1 MDSSQAGEAGKW
13 THHKQGRQGSG
24 LITSR
29 GGREVDSS
37 QAEEAGKWMYHIK
50 EAKKLLEGEQTKSGS
65 YVQFIIYII
74 TNKTRAVQAVRHMLS
89 HFLPLSRSCQMESI
103 HALSIIYIITNK
115 TRAVQ
120 AVRHMLSHFLPLSRW
135 HHYQCLHHLHSEL
148 FAAQAN
154 ASSS

>member
-1 MDSSQAGEAGKW
+1 M
-13 THHKQGRQGSG
+13 
-24 LITSR
+24 
-29 GGREVDSS
+29 DSS

-89 HFLPLSRSCQMESI
+89 HFLPLSR
-103 HALSIIYIITNK
+103 
-115 TRAVQ
+115 
-120 AVRHMLSHFLPLSRW
+120 W